1 MNLFHM
7 DAQLEKKKENICQLR
22 STGSSRNSDTTF
34 QRSQQAVI
42 SCMLTSHLWCKL
54 LQSRLILQHKMGGN
68 KRTNPTSNSASPFC
82 PPKGHLTL
90 FSH

>member
-7 DAQLEKKKENICQLR
+7 DAQLEKEKENICQLR
-22 STGSSRNSDTTF
+22 STGSSRNSDNK
-34 QRSQQAVI
+34 SQQAVI

-82 PPKGHLTL
+82 PPRGHLTL
-90 FSH
+90 FFH